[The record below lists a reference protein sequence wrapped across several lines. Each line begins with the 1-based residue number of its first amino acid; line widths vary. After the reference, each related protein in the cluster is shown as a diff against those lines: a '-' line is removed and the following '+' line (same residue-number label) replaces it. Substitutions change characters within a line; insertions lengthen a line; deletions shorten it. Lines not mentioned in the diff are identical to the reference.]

1 MTAAGAYSDRIA
13 RRFLVASLVWGG
25 LAMCVGLLLGL
36 ELVLWQANL
45 TPALSFGRLRPVH
58 TGAMVFAFVGN
69 MVFAGVYYSSQRL
82 LRVRLVSERLAEVHF
97 WGWQAAIAG
106 MVATV
111 PLGMTR
117 GLEYGEMEWPLELL
131 LVLLWAA
138 FAVQLFRMV
147 AGRRVRRLAVSVWFY
162 LAAVIAVGG
171 LFVLGNLAV
180 PASLGKSYALFG
192 GAAGALVEWMYGH
205 GAIEFLLTAPVVG
218 ILYFLL
224 PRVSGRP
231 IYSHRLAVVHF
242 WGLVFLAVWVGPA
255 HLLDTAMPDWIQTLG
270 MVFGVMLWAASL
282 AGVINGLMTVRGAGG
297 DAPADQRDPALPF
310 VIGALVFYA
319 LATLEGPLL
328 GVKSVSGLAHY
339 TDWVIGHAHAAGM
352 GWNGL
357 MVAALG
363 YWLWPRLHGVKLH
376 SRAAAGA
383 HLYLAL
389 VGIGLYVAAMWIAG
403 VTQGLMWQAGRDGGG
418 LAYSFIE
425 TLAAHRIQ
433 YWARLVGGGLYLAGF
448 VVMGW
453 NLWRTARAGALVEEA
468 IGDADGGGGGGGGSG
483 SSGGDGG
490 EAADNRDRRARL
502 LTGMPV
508 VVTAL
513 ALALCVGAAFVNPLA
528 ALGLL
533 FVMLVLVV
541 GGVAV
546 AAAGPAQGRAR
557 WHDRLER
564 RALPFI
570 ALIALCVLVG
580 SSAELLPALASGG
593 DENAQVVPLSALE
606 LAGRDVYLEEGCVG
620 CHSQMIRPFLWE
632 VARYGSVSRPAD
644 SSLDHPFLWGSRR
657 IGPDLAR
664 IGGKYPDLWHYQHLM
679 DPRAVSPG
687 STMPP
692 YAHLRD
698 SKVDLG
704 SLGARMQAL
713 AAAGVPYD
721 GMEIES
727 AADDALAEAQDITGE
742 LLATGK
748 VRVAP
753 DSKMVALIAYLQRL
767 GRPPAVP
774 ALPAGGAP

>member
-1 MTAAGAYSDRIA
+1 
-13 RRFLVASLVWGG
+13 
-25 LAMCVGLLLGL
+25 MCVGLLLGL
-36 ELVLWQANL
+36 ELVVWQANL
-45 TPALSFGRLRPVH
+45 APALSFGRLRPVH
-58 TGAMVFAFVGN
+58 TGVMVFAFVGN

-82 LRVRLVSERLAEVHF
+82 LRVRLPSERLAAVHF
-97 WGWQAAIAG
+97 WGWQAVIVG

-117 GLEYGEMEWPLELL
+117 GLEYGEMEWPLGLL
-131 LVLLWAA
+131 LVLLWAV
-138 FAVQLFRMV
+138 FAIQLGRMV
-147 AGRRVRRLAVSVWFY
+147 ARRRVGRLAVSVWFY

-171 LFVLGNLAV
+171 LFVIGNLAV

-242 WGLVFLAVWVGPA
+242 WGLTFLAVWVGPA

-270 MVFGVMLWAASL
+270 VVFGVMLWAASL
-282 AGVINGLMTVRGAGG
+282 AGVINGLVTVRGAGG

-328 GVKSVSGLAHY
+328 GLKSVSSLAHD

-363 YWLWPRLHGVKLH
+363 YWLVPRLYGVKLH
-376 SRAAAGA
+376 SRTAAGA

-389 VGIGLYVAAMWIAG
+389 VGIAVYVAAMWIAG

-418 LAYSFIE
+418 LEYTFIE
-425 TLAAHRIQ
+425 TLQAHHLQ

-448 VVMGW
+448 LVMAW
-453 NLWRTARAGALVEEA
+453 NLWRTARAGQPVDEEIDA
-468 IGDADGGGGGGGGSG
+468 RAGDGEPAGAQDDGG
-483 SSGGDGG
+483 
-490 EAADNRDRRARL
+490 RL
-502 LTGMPV
+502 ITGMPV
-508 VVTAL
+508 ILAGLVV
-513 ALALCVGAAFVNPLA
+513 ALCVVSAFVNPLA

-533 FVMLVLVV
+533 FVALVVGV
-541 GGVAV
+541 GGVAL
-546 AAAGPAQGRAR
+546 AAAGPADARASS
-557 WHDRLER
+557 WHARLER
-564 RALPFI
+564 RALPFTV
-570 ALIALCVLVG
+570 LIAVSVLLG
-580 SSAELLPALASGG
+580 SAVELVPTLLAGE
-593 DENAQVVPLSALE
+593 DDTVQVVPLSALE
-606 LAGRDVYLEEGCVG
+606 LAGRDVYIEEGCVG

-679 DPRAVSPG
+679 DPREVSPG
-687 STMPP
+687 STMPR

-698 SKVDLG
+698 ARVNLAG
-704 SLGARMQAL
+704 LGARMQAL
-713 AAAGVPYD
+713 ALAGVPYD

-727 AADDALAEAQDITGE
+727 ARDDALAEARDITGE

-748 VRVAP
+748 VRLAP

-774 ALPAGGAP
+774 AAAVGGAP